1 MASSSH
7 STVQEVQNHLAE
19 QGQLE
24 DQEHQV
30 RCVCQGILN
39 HEEHQKSPEL
49 FSPVAQNMVN
59 IGFGYIALIYAL
71 AFGLCGLWATIASF
85 RANEIATRSNALANI
100 ANQLALLQ
108 VCFSNSV
115 CYLQKKK
122 PFSLF
127 GTLSLYIY
135 IYSR

>member
-1 MASSSH
+1 MESSSH
-7 STVQEVQNHLAE
+7 STLQGVRNHLAE
-19 QGQLE
+19 QEQLE

-39 HEEHQKSPEL
+39 HEEHRKSPEL

-85 RANEIATRSNALANI
+85 RANQIATQSNGLANT

-108 VCFSNSV
+108 ACLSNSV

-122 PFSLF
+122 PLLSFWDS
-127 GTLSLYIY
+127 LSLSIY
-135 IYSR
+135 I